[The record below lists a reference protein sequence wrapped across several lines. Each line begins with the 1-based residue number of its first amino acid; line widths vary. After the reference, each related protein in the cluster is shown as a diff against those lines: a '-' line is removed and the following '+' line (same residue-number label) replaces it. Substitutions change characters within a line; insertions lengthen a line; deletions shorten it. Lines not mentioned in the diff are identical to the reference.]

1 MNAEKISVNPRTDF
15 FNRAACQWDE
25 SLTPEESSFIRFI
38 IDKASTAPELGKRVL
53 DVGCGTGI
61 LFPFFQNCEVV
72 ALDIAEEMLK
82 RAKEKH
88 ARNVADYVC
97 GSAELLP
104 FQDNSF
110 SRIIMFSVYPHFDDP
125 AASLKEAF
133 RVVKPGGT
141 LVIAHTKSADMINLI
156 HSAINGVVCS
166 DFLPDPDTILSAI
179 RHVGFHIEYSEFRN
193 RIGIVCRKP
202 GS

>member
-1 MNAEKISVNPRTDF
+1 MNAEKISANPRADF
-15 FNRAACQWDE
+15 FNRAAGQWDE
-25 SLTPEESSFIRFI
+25 SLTPEEERFLRFI
-38 IDKASTAPELGKRVL
+38 IDKASTAPDLGKRVL

-61 LFPFFQNCEVV
+61 LFPFLQNYKVV
-72 ALDIAEEMLK
+72 AFDIAEEMLK

-88 ARNVADYVC
+88 SHNVVDYVC

-110 SRIIMFSVYPHFDDP
+110 SSVIMFSVYPHFEDP

-133 RVVKPGGT
+133 RIIKPGGT

-166 DFLPDPDTILSAI
+166 DFLPDPDTILSTI
-179 RHVGFHIEYSEFRN
+179 RQAGFNIEYSEFRN
-193 RIGIVCRKP
+193 RIGIICRKP
-202 GS
+202 GL